1 MPQAPRY
8 SRATDFSSQSPDRTD
23 HVKLNNEF
31 DQVSESVNELVTNL
45 AKIQADDG
53 GLDSGVVTSRAL
65 SDEVLALV
73 TGAEPLALAG
83 IQGPPGQSF
92 QPSAF
97 DLAASRSIYDDELK
111 GFSLMAMDTGELFF
125 KLSDASGDWSV
136 GHQFGA
142 GTPGVMGVAGPA
154 GAPGVVTDVELS
166 TASLDLVGASTLFAT
181 LELVAGKLSLKL
193 ERGDV

>member
-8 SRATDFSSQSPDRTD
+8 SRATDFSTQNPDLTD

-31 DQVSESVNELVTNL
+31 DQVSESVNDLVTNL
-45 AKIQADDG
+45 EKIQADDG
-53 GLDSGVVTSRAL
+53 GLDAGVVTRRAL

-73 TGAEPLALAG
+73 TGAEPLAVAG

-97 DLAASRSIYDDELK
+97 DLAASRSNYDDEIK

-136 GHQFGA
+136 GHPFGKGDTGA
-142 GTPGVMGVAGPA
+142 VGNTGAA
-154 GAPGVVTDVELS
+154 GAPGAVTSVELS
-166 TASLDLVGASTLFAT
+166 TASLDIVGAATLFAT

>member
-1 MPQAPRY
+1 MSQAPRY

-53 GLDSGVVTSRAL
+53 GLDVEVVTPRSL
-65 SDEVLALV
+65 SDEVLALM
-73 TGAEPLALAG
+73 TGTQVLNIEG
-83 IQGPPGQSF
+83 IEGQPGQSF

-97 DLAASRSIYDDELK
+97 DLAASRSIYDYEFK

-136 GHQFGA
+136 GHPFGK
-142 GTPGVMGVAGPA
+142 GDAGPVGA
-154 GAPGVVTDVELS
+154 AGAPGAPGVVTSVELS
-166 TASLDLVGASTLFAT
+166 TASLDIVGAATLFVT